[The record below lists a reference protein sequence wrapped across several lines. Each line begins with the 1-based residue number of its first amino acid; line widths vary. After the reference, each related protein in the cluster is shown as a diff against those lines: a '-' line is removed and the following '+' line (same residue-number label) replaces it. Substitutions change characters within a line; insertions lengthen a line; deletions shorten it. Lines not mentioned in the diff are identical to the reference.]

1 MRKTIKEFFKVLLAT
16 LVPSGLTYLAN
27 SDYFFQKLIEKRI
40 IGESFNIT
48 QTQDVLLVLGI
59 VSSVLLLSV
68 NLLFSKIRYNR
79 TTEQRDQLL
88 TMNAEI
94 MKSALKPLGFGDFD
108 IRIFIPEHPIYYKIL
123 GLKKDVLGKKV
134 FIIKNIQTL
143 ATCNEQRT
151 KQERSIRDRRKEQQ
165 RIINAEE
172 IKNGHR
178 NSHRKREKQD
188 PRKRPVRVTH
198 TRMTVNKQVLRQHEK
213 YNSERNKLT
222 FIFFKWNK
230 VIMKN
235 FKAGICTNNHRKCSL
250 QQEAV
255 ACANGFFANGQ
266 SYHGSDN
273 RDEELRN
280 MLVVTGIF

>member
-59 VSSVLLLSV
+59 ISSVLLLSL
-68 NLLFSKIRYNR
+68 NLFFSKMRYNK
-79 TTEQRDQLL
+79 TIEQRDQLL

-143 ATCNEQRT
+143 AKEGLTKNLQFEVQPNPQGLVGMCYEQKMICYDDDLENTNTTDYNLDNNQISRT
-151 KQERSIRDRRKEQQ
+151 SDLKWSICCPVF
-165 RIINAEE
+165 N
-172 IKNGHR
+172 
-178 NSHRKREKQD
+178 NSEDIVAILALDGK
-188 PRKRPVRVTH
+188 
-198 TRMTVNKQVLRQHEK
+198 TRMKIEK
-213 YNSERNKLT
+213 SQEKAIYDNLVCFSRLLFDASPNL
-222 FIFFKWNK
+222 FK
-230 VIMKN
+230 
-235 FKAGICTNNHRKCSL
+235 R
-250 QQEAV
+250 
-255 ACANGFFANGQ
+255 
-266 SYHGSDN
+266 
-273 RDEELRN
+273 
-280 MLVVTGIF
+280 